1 MKNKLAKWYIKPNN
15 VEEARIVGKWFDENW
30 GNPPPHYNFYEKKAR
45 SQVYYVYG
53 MSPGNV
59 YFLTNRLIKE
69 SYTEITFD
77 YFIKNILIQEEMKNK
92 KLIGYEVPINM
103 FKNEIKKGD
112 IYAIYKDND
121 LLCTPLNYGKLEQDA
136 AYYSIP
142 KEIVETWNPVYEET
156 LSSKVFTLAY
166 KGFTLEIFKDGNI
179 ITEEGNFNIQEIKDL
194 HHCASGQ
201 EIELKYVLNGAEKKW
216 KVFFDTMSLGCTFPQ
231 IQVTKDELSEI
242 IRIYNE
248 LQK

>member
-1 MKNKLAKWYIKPNN
+1 MKNKLAKWCIKPKN
-15 VEEARIVGKWFDENW
+15 VKEARIIGKWFDENYNI
-30 GNPPPHYNFYEKKAR
+30 NPEDKFYESKENITHYYHTKAEKD
-45 SQVYYVYG
+45 VYYSNIIEG
-53 MSPGNV
+53 
-59 YFLTNRLIKE
+59 FTK
-69 SYTEITFD
+69 ITFD
-77 YFIKNILIQEEMKNK
+77 YFIKNILKQEEMKNK
-92 KLIGYEVPINM
+92 KLMGYEVPINM

-112 IYAIYKDND
+112 IYAIYEDNN

-201 EIELKYVLNGAEKKW
+201 EIEVKYVLNGAEKKW
-216 KVFFDTMSLGCTFPQ
+216 KVFFETMSLGCSFPQ

-248 LQK
+248 LQKIK